1 MAKGDKISTPE
12 DSDKIISAKISDKE
26 SNLIVYTAVSQ
37 LMLHDPSEDANP
49 EHLCMSIGKCSKD
62 FPKAFNNTKL
72 LNIYIC
78 IYIYTNKFMS
88 VFGSA

>member
-72 LNIYIC
+72 LTIYMFLQL
-78 IYIYTNKFMS
+78 Y
-88 VFGSA
+88 